1 MLACIESLRSQA
13 IICNSSKTQL
23 TKNLNAR
30 SYMEL
35 EQSEDYEYE
44 EEPVY
49 PTIHDIPNPDHHQGP
64 VEIASPTYDADMLN
78 FLQHSVSDSF
88 YPELV
93 TAIERASK
101 LVCQQDQL
109 GGQHTLISR
118 SAASKLKFLA
128 DKYINPAEY
137 VVTNIK
143 DDRQFRSILN
153 DYRMDAANAKVGLRR
168 IDYNSTFISFLSAME
183 NHLKGAKLTRS
194 YGGFERVTQQTQRAE
209 LTSTYEHKKPSAPT
223 SGISRLI
230 GKR

>member
-1 MLACIESLRSQA
+1 MTI
-13 IICNSSKTQL
+13 
-23 TKNLNAR
+23 
-30 SYMEL
+30 

-49 PTIHDIPNPDHHQGP
+49 PTIHDIPDPDHYRGP
-64 VEIASPTYDADMLN
+64 VETATYDADMLN

-109 GGQHTLISR
+109 GGQHTLLSR

-137 VVTNIK
+137 VVTNIR
-143 DDRQFRSILN
+143 DNRQFRSILN

-194 YGGFERVTQQTQRAE
+194 YGGFERVAQQTQRAE

>member
-1 MLACIESLRSQA
+1 
-13 IICNSSKTQL
+13 
-23 TKNLNAR
+23 
-30 SYMEL
+30 MEV

-44 EEPVY
+44 EEPAY
-49 PTIHDIPNPDHHQGP
+49 PTMNDIPQPDHHSGP
-64 VEIASPTYDADMLN
+64 VGMPQPTYDADMLN
-78 FLQHSVSDSF
+78 FLQHTIADSF

-101 LVCQQDQL
+101 LGSLRDPL
-109 GGQHTLISR
+109 GGQHTLLSR
-118 SAASKLKFLA
+118 AAASKLKFLA

-168 IDYNSTFISFLSAME
+168 IDYNSMFISFLSAME

-209 LTSTYEHKKPSAPT
+209 LTSVYEHKKPSAPT

-230 GKR
+230 GKG